1 MLVDALAGRSVALV
15 NINRVG
21 DGIEDARRAVAL
33 ARDMGYLAGEALASQ
48 NLSLGLYYAGDLD
61 DALAW
66 ARQAMRIDQAAI
78 PGWIARRGTD
88 FLDAGPARIRRR
100 DRRLAARR

>member
-15 NINRVG
+15 NTNRVG

-33 ARDMGYLAGEALASQ
+33 ARDMGYLAGEAVASQ

-66 ARQAMRIDQAAI
+66 ARQAMRIDQR
-78 PGWIARRGTD
+78 PSRLDRPARHR
-88 FLDAGPARIRRR
+88 FSRAGPARIRRR